1 MRSLLDRRQRYSW
14 RLATRGESYMR
25 LYYDSINRSGAPSA
39 LRKVFYLLT
48 TAMVATVAEG

>member
-14 RLATRGESYMR
+14 RLATRGESYTR